1 MKEFKITFLALS
13 RTTELEMKSESEMN
27 EIINDFLFAFAS
39 EIDYHNFKINM
50 QTLQQNT
57 QQFRTKIDVIVQKY
71 KSSEPKMQQLNSYFK
86 NLKEEEY
93 FFSFTNANFNLEQ
106 RFQFY
111 NYLVALES
119 GSDYDMLTQKI
130 DELFVVLRKK
140 HDINASIKRT

>member
-13 RTTELEMKSESEMN
+13 RTTELEMKSESEIN

-39 EIDYHNFKINM
+39 EIDHKDLKIYI

-57 QQFRTKIDVIVQKY
+57 QEFRTKIEVIVQKY
-71 KSSEPKMQQLNSYFK
+71 NTSEPKIQQLNSYFK

-93 FFSFTNANFNLEQ
+93 FFLFANANFSSEQ

-119 GSDYDMLTQKI
+119 GSDYEMLTQEI
-130 DELFVVLRKK
+130 DELFDVLKNK
-140 HDINASIKRT
+140 YDINASNKRI